1 MLKQMNARLGAPPA
15 AVFSFAFIGWQKG
28 QHRGFTGQ
36 ISGRSGADQSGMTL
50 NILIEAEQPTGFLD
64 ITEEWLR
71 EAGVSLGAVVE
82 AIKAGEFGQIKD
94 AQTAVRDLKAAVQLA
109 IFEGDR
115 VEKLRKTGASGVGSG
130 QLDLHAARDE
140 IGRRLACL
148 RRAGAGG

>member
-1 MLKQMNARLGAPPA
+1 
-15 AVFSFAFIGWQKG
+15 
-28 QHRGFTGQ
+28 
-36 ISGRSGADQSGMTL
+36 MTL
-50 NILIEAEQPTGFLD
+50 NFLIEAEKPSGFLA

-71 EAGVSLGAVVE
+71 EAGESLGVVVE

-109 IFEGDR
+109 IHEGNR
-115 VEKLRKTGASGVGSG
+115 VEKLRKTDPAGVGSG

-148 RRAGAGG
+148 RNAGAS